1 MFGYVTP
8 CKMELK
14 IKDFEK
20 FKAYYCG
27 LCKAIKNNCGNIPR
41 MSLNY
46 DMTFL
51 GILLDSLKEDTII
64 STREHCVVHPVQK
77 KLFIIDNDALNYA
90 AYCNVML
97 FYFKLLD
104 NVQDDKSIKSKLS
117 SVMLKYYLKKYFNN
131 YKEIT
136 DFTRDKLQELYNVEK
151 SAQKHTLDSLC
162 HPFGELTAY
171 LLSYTITDKVIKKH
185 MQEFGYN
192 LGKWIYVIDAFD
204 DLQKDMENNKFNA
217 ISSVLNTD
225 NLDYERF
232 KEAIEARIEFTLLS
246 CGRTCTY
253 LLDKLPIKRNYD
265 LLYNILQLGMIEK
278 INKVFKRS
286 VFENE
291 KSL

>member
-27 LCKAIKNNCGNIPR
+27 LCKAIKKNCGNIPR

-64 STREHCVVHPVQK
+64 STKEHCVVHPIK
-77 KLFIIDNDALNYA
+77 NKLFIIENDALNYA

-104 NVQDDKSIKSKLS
+104 NVEDDKSIKSRIS
-117 SVMLKYYLKKYFNN
+117 SVILKHYLKKYF
-131 YKEIT
+131 IT
-136 DFTRDKLQELYNVEK
+136 YEEVTNFTRDKLQELYNLEK
-151 SAQKHTLDSLC
+151 SFKNHTLDSLS
-162 HPFGELTAY
+162 HPFGELTGY
-171 LLSYTITDKVIKKH
+171 LLSYTITDENIRET
-185 MQEFGYN
+185 MYEFGYN
-192 LGKWIYVIDAFD
+192 LGKWIYIIDAFD
-204 DLQKDMENNKFNA
+204 DLEKDMKNNKFNA
-217 ISSVLNTD
+217 ISSVLNND
-225 NLDYERF
+225 NLNYENF
-232 KEAIEARIEFTLLS
+232 KDNIEDRIEFTLLS
-246 CGRTCTY
+246 CGRTCVY
-253 LLDKLPIKRNYD
+253 LLNKLPIKRNYD